1 MSNKLSEE
9 NKMKVINNE
18 IEDCTSFIQH
28 IKSIQQ
34 NNSAFLWSQP
44 APPPNKT
51 HSHMAQTMPPG
62 ASAIRG
68 ARQTSQVICHICET
82 KDQHKTYACPTFK
95 PPKSD
100 KDLKALVD
108 ICKKKRVCTDCL
120 GLQNTDGSH
129 SCPSGGRRFYCNK
142 HRVSRN
148 LCKCTRSHI

>member
-1 MSNKLSEE
+1 M
-9 NKMKVINNE
+9 
-18 IEDCTSFIQH
+18 
-28 IKSIQQ
+28 KSIQQ
-34 NNSAFLWSQP
+34 NKSAFLSSQP
-44 APPPNKT
+44 APPPNKS

-62 ASAIRG
+62 ASASLG
-68 ARQTSQVICHICET
+68 ARQTPIQVICHICET

-129 SCPSGGRRFYCNK
+129 SCPPGGRRFYCNK
-142 HRVSRN
+142 HRV
-148 LCKCTRSHI
+148 